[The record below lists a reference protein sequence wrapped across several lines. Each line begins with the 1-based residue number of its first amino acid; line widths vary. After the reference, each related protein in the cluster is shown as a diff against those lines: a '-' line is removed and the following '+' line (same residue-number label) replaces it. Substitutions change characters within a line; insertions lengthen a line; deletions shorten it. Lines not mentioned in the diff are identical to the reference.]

1 MNAARFLP
9 LLLLLIVGL
18 AAAQTPIER
27 TAPVDGDAKVSIDN
41 LAGSVTV
48 RAWDRDEVRIG
59 GTLGRDAEELRVD
72 GDQRR
77 LTIQVV
83 YPRNGRGRVQR
94 GDGTELLIDVPRG
107 VELSVQTV
115 SASIDVDRVAGA
127 MVELRSVS
135 GDVAVDSD
143 SADLRVATVSG
154 GVRAQGAQGRIAVET
169 VSGAAEVRTAAPD
182 VAVRS
187 VSGRVEVNA
196 ARVKRLNAA
205 TVSGKVAVELD
216 ALDAGG
222 RVEAETMSGS
232 VDISL
237 PVDLSARIEASTF
250 SGGIRS
256 DFGKV
261 SRESYGPG
269 QSLDAEVGSG
279 DARIKAS
286 AFSGAVNIRR
296 R

>member
-1 MNAARFLP
+1 MISARFLP
-9 LLLLLIVGL
+9 LLLLVLGP

-27 TAPVDGDAKVSIDN
+27 TAAMDGDAKLSIDN

-59 GTLGRDAEELRVD
+59 GMLGRDAEELRVD
-72 GDQRR
+72 GDRRR

-94 GDGTELLIDVPRG
+94 GDGTELLVDVPRG
-107 VELSVQTV
+107 VELSVQSV

-154 GVRAQGAQGRIAVET
+154 AVRAQGAQGRIAVET
-169 VSGAAEVRTAAPD
+169 VSGAAEVTTTALD
-182 VAVRS
+182 VVVRS

-205 TVSGKVAVELD
+205 TVSGKVNVELA
-216 ALDAGG
+216 ALDAGA

-237 PVDLSARIEASTF
+237 PADLSAHIEASTF

-256 DFGKV
+256 DFGTV
-261 SRESYGPG
+261 SRETYGPG

-279 DARIKAS
+279 DGRIKAS